1 LNFCEEL
8 KTLSQKFGNVFVA
21 AIMSGKLQK
30 ESYEH
35 FLDNVIQPHV
45 KKDNFMLILE
55 SWGGQTNPAL
65 YSKKFLDKNNELTCS
80 LNIIS
85 QKMYT
90 TLSALQC
97 ILFQTSEKLNYKIS
111 DCRFSQQLIVSY
123 LVKKNA

>member
-1 LNFCEEL
+1 MLLTCLQEKSGTFGLRIYEEL

-30 ESYEH
+30 ESYKH

-65 YSKKFLDKNNELTCS
+65 YSKKFLDGNNELTCS

-85 QKMYT
+85 QK
-90 TLSALQC
+90 C
-97 ILFQTSEKLNYKIS
+97 TSLCQPCNVY
-111 DCRFSQQLIVSY
+111 FSRQ
-123 LVKKNA
+123 VKC